1 MRRRRLVLTGL
12 VCGLLA
18 LPACASVGEEEEPVE
33 GAAKVEEVAGSDVPR
48 VILTPDAEERI
59 DVRSAEVATTGGGTE
74 IPYAAVFYTAEGDTW
89 TYTSPEPHVF
99 VRVPIAIDRIDGDQ
113 VFLSDGPPA
122 GTAVVTL
129 GSAELFGTETG
140 VEE

>member
-1 MRRRRLVLTGL
+1 MRRRRLMVTGL
-12 VCGLLA
+12 VCGLLL
-18 LPACASVGEEEEPVE
+18 LPGCAKVGEEEEAAE
-33 GAAKVEEVAGSDVPR
+33 GAATVEEVAGSDVPR

-59 DVRSAEVATTGGGTE
+59 DVQSAEVATAGGATE